1 MHGIIIIYKV
11 MSYSAKFVRATN
23 FTEFAVSLQNVK
35 SISAK
40 LNRLLVM
47 WLNYVQYSGSISEF
61 KP

>member
-11 MSYSAKFVRATN
+11 MSYSAKFLRAVK
-23 FTEFAVSLQNVK
+23 FTDFAVSLQNVK
-35 SISAK
+35 IISAK

>member
-11 MSYSAKFVRATN
+11 MSHSAKFVRAIN